1 MIKLHTILPF
11 DSKIVYIKRV
21 KQITS
26 FFIMNKTSKIMQ
38 RILQVDNFQNVA
50 CVCANWKEF
59 MEELSEWGV
68 YGCAKIDFD
77 DEELDTNILDK
88 FILSENGYE
97 RTGDDWNLIYQSG
110 EVLA

>member
-1 MIKLHTILPF
+1 
-11 DSKIVYIKRV
+11 
-21 KQITS
+21 
-26 FFIMNKTSKIMQ
+26 MQ

-88 FILSENGYE
+88 FILSEDGYE
-97 RTGDDWNLIYQSG
+97 RTGDDWNLIYNLG